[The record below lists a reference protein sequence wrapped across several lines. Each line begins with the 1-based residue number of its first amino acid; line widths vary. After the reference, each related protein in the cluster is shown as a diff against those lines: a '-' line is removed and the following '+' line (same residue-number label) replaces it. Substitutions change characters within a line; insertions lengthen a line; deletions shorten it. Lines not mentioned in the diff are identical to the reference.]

1 MRKKYLEKKWNEL
14 SEDVQGKLLSH
25 VNTIDGATGNNT
37 KDGEC
42 IIDLTEHLSIAGK
55 IIDNEV
61 AINSDAVIYN
71 PAE

>member
-1 MRKKYLEKKWNEL
+1 MVSRN
-14 SEDVQGKLLSH
+14 DP
-25 VNTIDGATGNNT
+25 

-61 AINSDAVIYN
+61 AVDSDAVIYN
-71 PAE
+71 PAK